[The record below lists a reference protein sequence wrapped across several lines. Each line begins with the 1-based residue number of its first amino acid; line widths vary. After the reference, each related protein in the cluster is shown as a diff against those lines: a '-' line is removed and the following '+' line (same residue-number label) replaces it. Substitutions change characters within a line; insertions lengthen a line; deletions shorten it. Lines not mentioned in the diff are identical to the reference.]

1 MTDKE
6 KLNYMRIASAII
18 GYDLKEKDLDTVLS
32 IHDLILRKK
41 GEAHLKDIVKI
52 EHNIEKKYSQPKP
65 IILEQHIK
73 FEVYPKDLEKYTW
86 NYAKIACDELGDGW
100 RLPTREELHLIWLN
114 KESIGGFVATFY
126 WSSSE
131 SSFNNAWNQ
140 NFYNGDQNYY
150 NKGNTWYVRAVRDV
164 KYTDESTT

>member
-41 GEAHLKDIVKI
+41 GKAGLKDIVKI
-52 EHNIEKKYSQPKP
+52 EHEIEKKYSQPKP
-65 IILEQHIK
+65 IILEQLK
-73 FEVYPKDLEKYTW
+73 FEVYPEDLGKHSWED
-86 NYAKIACDELGDGW
+86 AKKVCEDLGDGW
-100 RLPTREELHLIWLN
+100 RLPTREELLLMYLN
-114 KESIGGFVATFY
+114 KNEIGGFVDASY

-131 SSFNNAWNQ
+131 KDNEIAWFQ
-140 NFYNGDQNYY
+140 NFLSGNQYSNYKY
-150 NKGNTWYVRAVRDV
+150 VTNYVRAVRSINQDNAGV
-164 KYTDESTT
+164 